1 MKSKNE
7 IFSVTDMDLTRLLKP
22 IEKKNPSGKWARYDN
37 RYLSILSEKNADDP
51 TLPMG
56 EWERPLKQTDW
67 KKVVNI
73 SSELLQTETKDLS
86 ICIFL
91 IQGWTSLAGMEGLK
105 FGLLLMFQLTEKY
118 WDTLWPK
125 YDVTDPESRIA
136 PYKWLATKGPDF
148 LMENIV
154 LLPSNKGREKEFNY
168 LDYLKIKNRVLT
180 LTNQLERQDSPPINS
195 KISDIHVQKDDT
207 SYLKDLDLNT
217 NESIEIVKKID
228 SFLDEKLGSEAISF
242 VKMLTFLTE
251 IEFFNNK
258 IKSELPKE
266 GANMVEGSSPMEQ
279 TISKDGLQ
287 QDLKILVGEEQKKN
301 SRVAVEKRPLLAKNE
316 RDQRNEI
323 YENIRDLSKKLRA
336 IEPHSPSSY
345 VLRRVAIWE
354 NMTLEE
360 LVEDIGKFDG
370 TLKGIIS
377 TFEEK
382 SDQDK

>member
-1 MKSKNE
+1 
-7 IFSVTDMDLTRLLKP
+7 
-22 IEKKNPSGKWARYDN
+22 
-37 RYLSILSEKNADDP
+37 
-51 TLPMG
+51 
-56 EWERPLKQTDW
+56 
-67 KKVVNI
+67 
-73 SSELLQTETKDLS
+73 
-86 ICIFL
+86 
-91 IQGWTSLAGMEGLK
+91 
-105 FGLLLMFQLTEKY
+105 
-118 WDTLWPK
+118 
-125 YDVTDPESRIA
+125 
-136 PYKWLATKGPDF
+136 
-148 LMENIV
+148 
-154 LLPSNKGREKEFNY
+154 
-168 LDYLKIKNRVLT
+168 
-180 LTNQLERQDSPPINS
+180 
-195 KISDIHVQKDDT
+195 VQKDDT

-258 IKSELPKE
+258 IKSYLPKE

>member
-1 MKSKNE
+1 
-7 IFSVTDMDLTRLLKP
+7 
-22 IEKKNPSGKWARYDN
+22 
-37 RYLSILSEKNADDP
+37 
-51 TLPMG
+51 
-56 EWERPLKQTDW
+56 
-67 KKVVNI
+67 
-73 SSELLQTETKDLS
+73 
-86 ICIFL
+86 
-91 IQGWTSLAGMEGLK
+91 
-105 FGLLLMFQLTEKY
+105 
-118 WDTLWPK
+118 
-125 YDVTDPESRIA
+125 
-136 PYKWLATKGPDF
+136 
-148 LMENIV
+148 MENIV

-207 SYLKDLDLNT
+207 RYLKDLDLNT